1 MHKTIIFRFWL
12 YFRTGW
18 MTYFAFV
25 FSALNTLVVTYYLA
39 IERVPFLIEIFP
51 SFGHYVTV
59 AVICGIPL
67 LASIGYAHY
76 KRLPAYQSEVDIG
89 VERNPY
95 VFSLLPGKESK
106 VVFPMYRLMTIM
118 LLRLSNN
125 EKLDENE
132 MNEIKKVL
140 ADIEHLN
147 EGGWI
152 DKPKRMV

>member
-1 MHKTIIFRFWL
+1 
-12 YFRTGW
+12 

-125 EKLDENE
+125 EKLNENE

>member
-1 MHKTIIFRFWL
+1 MFKLH
-12 YFRTGW
+12 
-18 MTYFAFV
+18 
-25 FSALNTLVVTYYLA
+25 
-39 IERVPFLIEIFP
+39 
-51 SFGHYVTV
+51 
-59 AVICGIPL
+59 
-67 LASIGYAHY
+67 
-76 KRLPAYQSEVDIG
+76 
-89 VERNPY
+89 
-95 VFSLLPGKESK
+95 PGKESK

-152 DKPKRMV
+152 DKPRGMV